1 MVTLSAMLQVVITLS
16 CGTLIVIMMVR
27 FFKDIMIL
35 PTNTWSSQNIS
46 WKSLAYKYNDST
58 LSEKFN
64 VLITLRYDTP
74 IVFMNVR
81 FL

>member
-1 MVTLSAMLQVVITLS
+1 MPTLSAKLEAVITLS

-46 WKSLAYKYNDST
+46 WKSPAYKYNDST

-64 VLITLRYDTP
+64 VLITLSCGTLMV
-74 IVFMNVR
+74 IMILR
-81 FL
+81 FF